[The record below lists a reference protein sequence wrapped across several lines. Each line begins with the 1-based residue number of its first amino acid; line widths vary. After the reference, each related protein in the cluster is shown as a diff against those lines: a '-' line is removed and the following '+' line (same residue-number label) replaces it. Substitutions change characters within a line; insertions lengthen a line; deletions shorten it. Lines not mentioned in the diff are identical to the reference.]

1 MEFAVKDAKS
11 FKNYVDAINALVDE
25 GVFLV
30 DSEGVRLRTMDPSQI
45 AMVDFFVPKSGLARL
60 DAGESA
66 SSLGL
71 NLSDLSKVLNTARA
85 EETLAISL
93 DEKASRVEL
102 VFTGGSKRSFK
113 LPLLDLPGTLPK
125 EPKINFD
132 AEVKIRGGAF
142 KSMLKDAGLLS
153 SHVVLSI
160 REGELDVEA
169 HGDAGDVKIETKK
182 DSGTL
187 SEAKATT
194 AARAMYPFEYL
205 ENMTKAC
212 PDDAVLGIWLKS
224 DAPVKLGYEIGSAKL
239 MYYLAPRVENG

>member
-1 MEFAVKDAKS
+1 MSTASAPRPVLDILGKRNLELGPFA
-11 FKNYVDAINALVDE
+11 FE
-25 GVFLV
+25 
-30 DSEGVRLRTMDPSQI
+30 
-45 AMVDFFVPKSGLARL
+45 
-60 DAGESA
+60 
-66 SSLGL
+66 
-71 NLSDLSKVLNTARA
+71 
-85 EETLAISL
+85 
-93 DEKASRVEL
+93 
-102 VFTGGSKRSFK
+102 
-113 LPLLDLPGTLPK
+113 
-125 EPKINFD
+125 
-132 AEVKIRGGAF
+132 
-142 KSMLKDAGLLS
+142 
-153 SHVVLSI
+153 
-160 REGELDVEA
+160 EA